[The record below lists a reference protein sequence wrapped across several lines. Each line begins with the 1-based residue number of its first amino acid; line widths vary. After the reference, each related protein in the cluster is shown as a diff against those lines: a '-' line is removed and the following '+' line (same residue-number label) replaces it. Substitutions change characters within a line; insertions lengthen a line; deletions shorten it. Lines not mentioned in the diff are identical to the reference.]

1 MSHDQ
6 SRRSEGC
13 RRHDVVDRHAR
24 GIAPLSDPGQ
34 SRSTSWGRLKSI
46 YRSEGTRGRE
56 RARKYATGFHPVTA
70 KKIRNAVQDSG
81 QASASQVAP

>member
-1 MSHDQ
+1 MSRDQ

-34 SRSTSWGRLKSI
+34 SRLTSWGRLKSI
-46 YRSEGTRGRE
+46 YR
-56 RARKYATGFHPVTA
+56 
-70 KKIRNAVQDSG
+70 
-81 QASASQVAP
+81 